1 MNNYETNPFT
11 NRLVKNCREG
21 HERIP
26 RENGNFKTFKCY
38 KRCNSNQ
45 TRHMGTMKCR
55 KKTRNSRTT
64 PSLDYGVYPSPSSVR
79 GSNHLRKPSKKSRTP
94 SLDYGVYPSSSS
106 VRGSNDLRKP
116 KKSRTPSLDYGVYPS
131 SASFRGSNN
140 MTRKTKIRRRNTS

>member
-79 GSNHLRKPSKKSRTP
+79 GSNHLRKP
-94 SLDYGVYPSSSS
+94 
-106 VRGSNDLRKP
+106 